1 MRENEKSDSRDIFA
15 ASRLPEFRSFIL
27 MRFFFTFS
35 FQMQTIILGYYV
47 YELTKDPMSLGLIGL
62 FEAIPSIGIALYG
75 GYVVDKYDKRKL
87 LVMIL
92 LGFILCSTVILI
104 VTVPY
109 FKFSQISILCLIY
122 AMVFGIGICRGF
134 IRPATFAIMSQLVP
148 KEHYANS
155 TTWYNSSGQVASIL
169 GPMAGGFI
177 YGIFGISFAFLAVL
191 SLLIL
196 SFITIFFLKSQ
207 PPATTMQGS
216 LSESLMQ
223 GLRFVTSNKMMLGA
237 MSLDFFSVF
246 FGGAIALLPVFAET
260 ILKVGSE
267 GLGLLRSAEAIGAIS
282 CLFFLTKLPVM
293 NKPWRNL
300 LVAVTGFGLSIICFG
315 FSKNFYIS
323 LVSLFFIGAF
333 DSVSVVIRSTIM
345 QLITPV
351 GMRGRVSAINSV
363 FIGSSNEIGA
373 FESGVTAKLMTLVPA
388 VIFGG
393 SMTIFV
399 AFVAWTKTK
408 KLMKLELKD
417 LNSEEHV

>member
-1 MRENEKSDSRDIFA
+1 
-15 ASRLPEFRSFIL
+15 
-27 MRFFFTFS
+27 
-35 FQMQTIILGYYV
+35 
-47 YELTKDPMSLGLIGL
+47 
-62 FEAIPSIGIALYG
+62 
-75 GYVVDKYDKRKL
+75 
-87 LVMIL
+87 
-92 LGFILCSTVILI
+92 
-104 VTVPY
+104 
-109 FKFSQISILCLIY
+109 
-122 AMVFGIGICRGF
+122 
-134 IRPATFAIMSQLVP
+134 
-148 KEHYANS
+148 
-155 TTWYNSSGQVASIL
+155 
-169 GPMAGGFI
+169 
-177 YGIFGISFAFLAVL
+177 
-191 SLLIL
+191 
-196 SFITIFFLKSQ
+196 
-207 PPATTMQGS
+207 MQGS